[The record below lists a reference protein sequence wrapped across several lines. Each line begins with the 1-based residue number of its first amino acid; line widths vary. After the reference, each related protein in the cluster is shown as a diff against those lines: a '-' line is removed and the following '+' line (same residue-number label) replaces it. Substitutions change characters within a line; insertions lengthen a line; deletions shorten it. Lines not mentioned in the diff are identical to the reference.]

1 VEFTNTQHK
10 GSFAM
15 NHRRKGRKLNR
26 NASHRLALFR
36 NLSRSLITHE
46 TIRTTTP
53 KAKELRP
60 FIEKLI
66 TLAKRAALITEQA
79 AATTDAKEK
88 AALSAQAL
96 HLRRQAMAKLG
107 PTHGTGIYDKA
118 GVSEKDR
125 QKDTVLK
132 KLFNEIGPRFK
143 TRPGGYTRVLKLS
156 TVRLGDAGA
165 QSIIEFI
172 KEGETSEQLG
182 APVMPTAPTMA

>member
-1 VEFTNTQHK
+1 
-10 GSFAM
+10 M

-46 TIRTTTP
+46 TIRTTMP

-66 TLAKRAALITEQA
+66 TLAKRAALITDQA
-79 AATTDAKEK
+79 AGTTDAKEK
-88 AALSAQAL
+88 AVLNAQAL

-107 PTHGTGIYDKA
+107 PTHGTGIYAKDGTPEA
-118 GVSEKDR
+118 DR

-143 TRPGGYTRVLKLS
+143 TRPGGYTRVLKLA

-165 QSIIEFI
+165 QAIIEFM
-172 KEGETSEQLG
+172 KEGEVKEQLG
-182 APVMPTAPTMA
+182 APVMPTAPTLA